1 MLFFPPMTDF
11 PSTEHQTTV
20 DNNLP
25 LTWLND
31 ANTSSILSRPIVQEQ
46 QRINSTTSFHQLLL
60 MGQINQQQISQS
72 SLLSLPPPIG
82 LNVFP
87 GLLTN
92 GGELTNKREEE
103 ERNKIFQQ
111 NGENLSIVPLLGRL
125 KSLDNEH
132 EFKSQPETL
141 PNNFQMSMA
150 PTGERLLFPK
160 IFQNFFLE
168 GPCALCHLPI
178 VEKHF
183 LVVDSQ
189 CWHTECV
196 RCAVCSRNLEDFKD
210 EEGQSNCGICFARDG
225 FLFCRRDYLIKYGK
239 KCERCNSPIERGN
252 LVMRVPVNGKETLFH
267 IQCFVC
273 VCCGRPLQPGEQ
285 YMVGPFDEP
294 GGSLFCSEHFHLNPA
309 IHRPS
314 AFLPDFQPLNCR
326 TEPTFLTENNLCST
340 NLLNQQPTSE
350 HSPNSTQKLISHR
363 PPLSMATNTSSNEF
377 IVDYDNNYDAT
388 TNTFTSSVAG
398 STTPNSRGG
407 AQSEDINFGNSN
419 LSDSGDPLSSSN
431 NSAQKL
437 KRMRTSFKHT
447 QLRTMKAYFFINHNP
462 DSKDLKILSNKTGL
476 SKRNA
481 RAKYRRSQQNQLGT
495 SSMAASVHLLEHQR
509 SDNSTQQFLG
519 LTLGQQQ
526 NNCGLSTSLDETY
539 RPNKI
544 EQQQIQN
551 QLLLNSNS
559 SPINSSNESIT
570 ISLNACSIDEQNSS
584 DLQ

>member
-25 LTWLND
+25 LTWIGD
-31 ANTSSILSRPIVQEQ
+31 TSSILSRPIVQEQ

-60 MGQINQQQISQS
+60 MGQINQQQQCLNNNISPS

-92 GGELTNKREEE
+92 GDELTNKREEE

-150 PTGERLLFPK
+150 PTG
-160 IFQNFFLE
+160 
-168 GPCALCHLPI
+168 PCALCHLPI

-183 LVVDSQ
+183 LFVDSQ

-196 RCAVCSRNLEDFKD
+196 RCAVCSKNLEDFKD
-210 EEGQSNCGICFARDG
+210 EEGNCGICFARDG

-239 KCERCNSPIERGN
+239 RCERCNSPIERGN

-314 AFLPDFQPLNCR
+314 AFLPEFQALNCR
-326 TEPTFLTENNLCST
+326 TEPNFLTENNLCST
-340 NLLNQQPTSE
+340 NLLNQPTSE

-476 SKRNA
+476 SKRVL
-481 RAKYRRSQQNQLGT
+481 AKYRRSQQNQLGT
-495 SSMAASVHLLEHQR
+495 SSLAASVHLLEHQR
-509 SDNSTQQFLG
+509 SDNSQQFLG
-519 LTLGQQQ
+519 LSLGQQQ
-526 NNCGLSTSLDETY
+526 NNCGLSTSLDESY

-544 EQQQIQN
+544 EQHQIKN

>member
-11 PSTEHQTTV
+11 SSTEHQTTV
-20 DNNLP
+20 NNNLP
-25 LTWLND
+25 LTWLGD
-31 ANTSSILSRPIVQEQ
+31 VNTSSILSRPIVQEQ
-46 QRINSTTSFHQLLL
+46 QRINSTASFHQLLL
-60 MGQINQQQISQS
+60 MGQINQQQQCLNNNISQS

-141 PNNFQMSMA
+141 TNNFQMSMA
-150 PTGERLLFPK
+150 PTGESLCSLPFTHCREALSVCRLPMLAHRMC
-160 IFQNFFLE
+160 Q
-168 GPCALCHLPI
+168 
-178 VEKHF
+178 
-183 LVVDSQ
+183 
-189 CWHTECV
+189 
-196 RCAVCSRNLEDFKD
+196 
-210 EEGQSNCGICFARDG
+210 
-225 FLFCRRDYLIKYGK
+225 IKYGK

-273 VCCGRPLQPGEQ
+273 ICCGRPLQPGEQ

-326 TEPTFLTENNLCST
+326 TEPSFLNENNLCST
-340 NLLNQQPTSE
+340 NLLNQPTSE

-476 SKRNA
+476 SKRVWFQNA

-519 LTLGQQQ
+519 LSLGQQQ
-526 NNCGLSTSLDETY
+526 NNCGLSTSLDESY

>member
-11 PSTEHQTTV
+11 SSTEHQTTV
-20 DNNLP
+20 NNNLP

-150 PTGERLLFPK
+150 PTG
-160 IFQNFFLE
+160 
-168 GPCALCHLPI
+168 PCALCHLPI

-183 LVVDSQ
+183 LFVDSQ

-388 TNTFTSSVAG
+388 TNT
-398 STTPNSRGG
+398 
-407 AQSEDINFGNSN
+407 
-419 LSDSGDPLSSSN
+419 LLLPL
-431 NSAQKL
+431 L
-437 KRMRTSFKHT
+437 EV
-447 QLRTMKAYFFINHNP
+447 QLQTVVEGR
-462 DSKDLKILSNKTGL
+462 SQKILILVILIYLTAVTL
-476 SKRNA
+476 
-481 RAKYRRSQQNQLGT
+481 Y
-495 SSMAASVHLLEHQR
+495 LL
-509 SDNSTQQFLG
+509 
-519 LTLGQQQ
+519 
-526 NNCGLSTSLDETY
+526 
-539 RPNKI
+539 
-544 EQQQIQN
+544 QIILPKN
-551 QLLLNSNS
+551 
-559 SPINSSNESIT
+559 
-570 ISLNACSIDEQNSS
+570 
-584 DLQ
+584 